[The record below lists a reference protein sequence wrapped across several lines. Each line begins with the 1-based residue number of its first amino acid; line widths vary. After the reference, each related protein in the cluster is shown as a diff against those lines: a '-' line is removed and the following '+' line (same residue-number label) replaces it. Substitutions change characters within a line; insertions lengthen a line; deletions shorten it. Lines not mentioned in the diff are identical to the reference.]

1 MEYGEA
7 VTPEALERAV
17 AIGNDLLRST
27 QMPIRM
33 IAALAVA
40 RTYCVCVLDGVGGG
54 AADRR
59 SSELQ
64 QSLIDNVVRRLATE
78 IRPGPASGSEGT
90 ATPWR

>member
-7 VTPEALERAV
+7 LTPEAFERAV

-27 QMPIRM
+27 QMPVRM

-40 RTYCVCVLDGVGGG
+40 RTYCVCVLDDAG
-54 AADRR
+54 AAGRR

-64 QSLIDNVVRRLATE
+64 QSLIDNVVRRLATG

-90 ATPWR
+90 AAPWR